1 MRMMGMLAVA
11 SAVVLS
17 GCGGDDDEVED
28 LLRPPASLY
37 FHNQLT
43 DFTDPDAASIRVD
56 VITNKASDPLFED
69 VGYSTDEQSG
79 MNLKLAADTET
90 VDFQVRNADGDML
103 DREIALKAGSNYM
116 LVQMGDVSGASS
128 ALKLESFLQQTP
140 SVQSSKVGVRF
151 IHAMYQQADTTFSIG
166 TIPSLQYGK
175 ATAYFSD
182 TPNGSSRLEV
192 QVKDAADGSLIE
204 TVSCA
209 VQAGKVYDAII
220 THKGFA
226 DPDMAMFCQQVEGS

>member
-11 SAVVLS
+11 SAVVLF

-56 VITNKASDPLFED
+56 VVTNKASDPLFED
-69 VGYSTDEQSG
+69 VGYSTDEQGG
-79 MNLKLAADTET
+79 MNLKLAASAEDI
-90 VDFQVRNADGDML
+90 VLSVRRNGSDFYSDSAN
-103 DREIALKAGSNYM
+103 LKAGENYT
-116 LVQMGDVSGASS
+116 LVFMGDVTGGELQLVPFQQQVPVVS
-128 ALKLESFLQQTP
+128 APQ
-140 SVQSSKVGVRF
+140 VGVRF
-151 IHAMYQQADTTFSIG
+151 IHAMSQEVGVSFSIG
-166 TIPSLQYGK
+166 SAADLDYGK
-175 ATAYFSD
+175 ATDYFAD

-192 QVKDAADGSLIE
+192 DVKDANGGSVLA
-204 TVSCA
+204 TVSCP

-226 DPDMAMFCQQVEGS
+226 DPDMTMFCQQVEGS

>member
-1 MRMMGMLAVA
+1 MRMIGMLAVA

-17 GCGGDDDEVED
+17 GCGGDDDDVED

-43 DFTDPDAASIRVD
+43 DFTAPDAASIRVD
-56 VITNKASDPLFED
+56 VVTNKASDPLFED

-103 DREIALKAGSNYM
+103 DRGIALKAGSNYM

-128 ALKLESFLQQTP
+128 ALKLEPFLQQTP
-140 SVQSSKVGVRF
+140 SIQSSKVGVRF
-151 IHAMYQQADTTFSIG
+151 IHAMYQQAGTTFSKIG
-166 TIPSLQYGK
+166 R
-175 ATAYFSD
+175 A
-182 TPNGSSRLEV
+182 
-192 QVKDAADGSLIE
+192 
-204 TVSCA
+204 SCRER
-209 VQAGKVYDAII
+209 V
-220 THKGFA
+220 
-226 DPDMAMFCQQVEGS
+226 

>member
-1 MRMMGMLAVA
+1 MKKLGLLAMAGV
-11 SAVVLS
+11 VVLS

-43 DFTDPDAASIRVD
+43 DFTTPDAASIRVD
-56 VITNKASDPLFED
+56 VVTNKSSDPLFED

-79 MNLKLAADTET
+79 MNLKLDAGTET
-90 VDFQVRNADGDML
+90 VEFSVRNSSMDLL
-103 DREIALKAGSNYM
+103 DDSASLKAGENYT
-116 LVQMGDVSGASS
+116 LVFMGDVAGG
-128 ALKLESFLQQTP
+128 ELQLVPFRQQIP
-140 SVQSSKVGVRF
+140 AIDFGQVGVRF
-151 IHAMYQQADTTFSIG
+151 IHAMYGEADTSFSIG
-166 TIPSLQYGK
+166 SAADLDYGK
-175 ATAYFSD
+175 ATSYFSD
-182 TPNGSSRLEV
+182 LPNDSSRLEIE
-192 QVKDAADGSLIE
+192 VKDAADDSSLA

-209 VQAGKVYDAII
+209 VQAGKIYDAII

>member
-28 LLRPPASLY
+28 LLRAPATLY

-43 DFTDPDAASIRVD
+43 DFTAPDAASIRVD

-103 DREIALKAGSNYM
+103 DRGIALKAGSNYT

-140 SVQSSKVGVRF
+140 SIQSSKVGVRF
-151 IHAMYQQADTTFSIG
+151 IHAMYQQAGTTFSIG
-166 TIPSLQYGK
+166 TIPDLQYGK

-192 QVKDAADGSLIE
+192 DVKDANGGSVLA

>member
-1 MRMMGMLAVA
+1 MRMIGMLAVA

-17 GCGGDDDEVED
+17 GCGGDDDDVED
-28 LLRPPASLY
+28 LLRAPASLY

-43 DFTDPDAASIRVD
+43 DFTAPDAASIRVD
-56 VITNKASDPLFED
+56 VVTNKASDPLFED
-69 VGYSTDEQSG
+69 VGYSTDEQGG
-79 MNLKLAADTET
+79 MNLKLDADNET
-90 VDFQVRNADGDML
+90 VNFQPRRSAVDLPDKDISLA
-103 DREIALKAGSNYM
+103 AGGNYT
-116 LVQMGDVSGASS
+116 LVLMGDLADSS
-128 ALKLESFLQQTP
+128 PLLNAFRQETP
-140 SVQSSKVGVRF
+140 SVMASNVGVRF
-151 IHAMYQQADTTFSIG
+151 IHAMSQQAGIAFSIG
-166 TIPSLQYGK
+166 TIPDLQYGK

-192 QVKDAADGSLIE
+192 EVKDAADDSLIA
-204 TVSCA
+204 TVSCP

>member
-1 MRMMGMLAVA
+1 MRMIGMLAVA

-17 GCGGDDDEVED
+17 GCGGDDDDVED

-43 DFTDPDAASIRVD
+43 DFTAPDAASIRVNL
-56 VITNKASDPLFED
+56 VTNKASDPLFED

-90 VDFQVRNADGDML
+90 VNFQPRRGAMDLPDTDISLVAGGNYTLVLMGDLADSSPV
-103 DREIALKAGSNYM
+103 LKAFR
-116 LVQMGDVSGASS
+116 Q
-128 ALKLESFLQQTP
+128 ETP
-140 SVQSSKVGVRF
+140 SVMASKVGVRF
-151 IHAMYQQADTTFSIG
+151 IHAMSQQAGTTFSIG
-166 TIPSLQYGK
+166 TISDLQYGK

-192 QVKDAADGSLIE
+192 DVKDANGGSVLA

>member
-1 MRMMGMLAVA
+1 MRMIGMLAVA

-17 GCGGDDDEVED
+17 GCGGDDDDVED

-103 DREIALKAGSNYM
+103 DREIALKAGSNYT

-166 TIPSLQYGK
+166 TIPGLQYGK

>member
-1 MRMMGMLAVA
+1 MRMIGMLAVA

-17 GCGGDDDEVED
+17 GCGGDDDDVED
-28 LLRPPASLY
+28 LLRAPATLY

-43 DFTDPDAASIRVD
+43 DFTAPDAASIRVD

-103 DREIALKAGSNYM
+103 DRGIALKAGSNYM

-128 ALKLESFLQQTP
+128 ALKLEPFLQQTP
-140 SVQSSKVGVRF
+140 SIQSSKVGVRF
-151 IHAMYQQADTTFSIG
+151 IHAMYQQADTTCSNG

>member
-1 MRMMGMLAVA
+1 MRMIGMLAVA

-17 GCGGDDDEVED
+17 GCGGDDDDVED
-28 LLRPPASLY
+28 LLRAPATLY
-37 FHNQLT
+37 FHTQLT
-43 DFTDPDAASIRVD
+43 DFTAPDAASIRVD

-103 DREIALKAGSNYM
+103 DRGIALKAGSNYM

-128 ALKLESFLQQTP
+128 ALKLEPFLQQTP
-140 SVQSSKVGVRF
+140 SIQSSKVGVRF
-151 IHAMYQQADTTFSIG
+151 IHAMYQQAGTTFSIG
-166 TIPSLQYGK
+166 TLPDFQYGK
-175 ATAYFSD
+175 HTAHFSD

-192 QVKDAADGSLIE
+192 EVKDAADDSLIA
-204 TVSCA
+204 TVSCP